1 MENLIIALIDILI
14 LMVPF
19 VVTGLFVCFTKPGK
33 KLVTFIEDKMYVA
46 EYEDYDP
53 EDIYED

>member
-1 MENLIIALIDILI
+1 MENFIIAMIYMMVTL
-14 LMVPF
+14 VPF
-19 VVTGLFVCFTKPGK
+19 CVTGLFVCFTKPGK
-33 KLVTFIEDKMYVA
+33 KLVAFIEDKMHVA